1 METSASQASE
11 RRLEPHQRERVLD
24 ALLRCRVAGPEVCRR
39 AVEEARL
46 VLRQP
51 RWSEVRGPISLVA
64 HVALASR
71 ADGIALGR
79 RCFVRR
85 TDPDGRVPLRLIAHE
100 VTHVA
105 QILREGTA
113 TFYARYAAS
122 YLAARARG
130 WGDER
135 AYLSIPY
142 EVEARAVAA
151 LIPG

>member
-1 METSASQASE
+1 MGTSVSDASE
-11 RRLEPHQRERVLD
+11 RRLEPREGARVLD
-24 ALLRCRVAGPEVCRR
+24 ALLRCRVAGPDVCRR

-46 VLRQP
+46 VVRQP
-51 RWSEVRGPISLVA
+51 RWSEVRGPTSLVA

-85 TDPDGRVPLRLIAHE
+85 VGPDGRVPLRLIAHE
-100 VTHVA
+100 VTHVT

-130 WGDER
+130 WSDER
-135 AYLSIPY
+135 AYLAIPY
-142 EVEARAVAA
+142 EIEARAVADSVT
-151 LIPG
+151 